1 MTTLLID
8 GSNLSIIHFTANP
21 AADSNGV
28 PIGMVKGFL
37 GALAWMNITLKPSRI
52 IIFFDGKNNSTQRKQ
67 IFSEYKEGRK
77 GKLVVG
83 RHYKFST
90 EEAANKNRDYQFF
103 VLRDLLEDLPVSVLI
118 CNGFETDD
126 AISYCVK
133 HRKFFNL
140 DPIHIV
146 SCDKDFYQLIDDNI
160 SIYNPMSKKVLSKK
174 DVVEEYGIHPR
185 NWLLYRSIA
194 GDASDNLDGVYG
206 IGPKTLL
213 KLFDLGSEIEF
224 DVEDLELLCDSILE
238 EGVEKNKSV
247 IKNLQKIKSNIS
259 VIKRNWSLMSLS
271 EPMVSSLSK
280 DVLDGAVQEKELRY
294 RKLDFWKKAAKYS
307 VGLNLSVFDDFKHLT
322 RINK

>member
-1 MTTLLID
+1 MTTLLVD
-8 GSNLSIIHFTANP
+8 GSNLSIIHLTANP
-21 AADSNGV
+21 AADANGI

-37 GALAWMNITLKPSRI
+37 GALAWMNVTLKPSRI

-77 GKLVVG
+77 GKLVIG

-90 EEAANKNRDYQFF
+90 EEAATKNKDYQFF
-103 VLRDLLEDLPVSVLI
+103 VLRDLLEDLPVSMVV

-133 HRKFFNL
+133 HRDFFSL
-140 DPIHIV
+140 GPIQIV
-146 SCDKDFYQLIDDNI
+146 SCDKDFYQLIDENI

-174 DVVEEYGIHPR
+174 EIIEEYGIHPR

-194 GDASDNLDGVYG
+194 GDSADNLSGVSG

-213 KLFDLGSEIEF
+213 KIFDLGSETKF
-224 DVEDLELLCDSILE
+224 DLEDLEILCDVILE
-238 EGVEKNKSV
+238 EQTEKNKSV
-247 IKNLQKIKSNIS
+247 LKNLQKIKENMA
-259 VIKRNWSLMSLS
+259 VIKRNWQLMNLAQ
-271 EPMVSSLSK
+271 PMVSSLSK
-280 DVLDGAVQEKELRY
+280 DVLDAAIQGGDLRY
-294 RKLDFWKKAAKYS
+294 KKLDFWKKSAKHS
-307 VGLNLSVFDDFKHLT
+307 VGLNLSLFDDFKHLT